1 MMGDGCGLWV
11 VVVVVGVW
19 GAGSDQATDRPF
31 GPLQPIKST
40 PDTHS
45 LKIRGAGGNQ
55 KIHRPHR
62 YRPYA
67 IP

>member
-31 GPLQPIKST
+31 GPCNP
-40 PDTHS
+40 
-45 LKIRGAGGNQ
+45 
-55 KIHRPHR
+55 
-62 YRPYA
+62 
-67 IP
+67 